1 MYFCLVFFIFLLPFS
16 SHSQKFFI
24 CKQIKLSNNN
34 FDDVKKQCIG
44 QTLFIEE
51 TEKQRENPKENGKPG
66 VQCLKGD
73 KGESGSMNETKIQ
86 AIVDKNFQNYINS
99 TKNASTISQ
108 SKYKKK
114 LKTYNLSKKNYTI
127 NKIINVIQVLYV

>member
-16 SHSQKFFI
+16 SQSQKFSI

-34 FDDVKKQCIG
+34 FDDVKTQCVG

-66 VQCLKGD
+66 IQGPKGD

-86 AIVDKNFQNYINS
+86 AIVHKNFQNYINS

-108 SKYKKK
+108 SKYKKI
-114 LKTYNLSKKNYTI
+114 KNF
-127 NKIINVIQVLYV
+127 

>member
-1 MYFCLVFFIFLLPFS
+1 MLPFS
-16 SHSQKFFI
+16 SHSQKFSI

-34 FDDVKKQCIG
+34 FDDVKKQCVG

-51 TEKQRENPKENGKPG
+51 TEKPRENPKENGKPG
-66 VQCLKGD
+66 VQGPKGD

-86 AIVDKNFQNYINS
+86 AIVDKSFQNYINS
-99 TKNASTISQ
+99 TKNASTIFQ

-114 LKTYNLSKKNYTI
+114 LKTYNLSKKSYI
-127 NKIINVIQVLYV
+127 MNKIINVIQVRYV